1 MGVDRTVGHLSNAER
16 VQLEIQGWW
25 KRRSGYAKTAAM
37 LVVLL
42 ILQFGLCGVLNPSA
56 EFGGSAIQSILFIV
70 TFVLLIAVL
79 VAWLLN
85 ALFF

>member
-1 MGVDRTVGHLSNAER
+1 MSIRSWWERRIGFSKTV
-16 VQLEIQGWW
+16 
-25 KRRSGYAKTAAM
+25 AM